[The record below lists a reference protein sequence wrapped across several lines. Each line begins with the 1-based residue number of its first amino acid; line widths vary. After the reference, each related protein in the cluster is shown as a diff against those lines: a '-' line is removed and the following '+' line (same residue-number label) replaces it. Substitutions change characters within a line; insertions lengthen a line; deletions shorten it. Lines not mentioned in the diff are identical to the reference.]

1 MSGARG
7 AAPVASTATQPR
19 TLSIFRIDWF
29 EEDDVKYPIIA
40 ALLAAGTTTAVCYQA
55 AAHAREGC
63 AAPTAKKKRGV
74 GLQLGRGL
82 KGSIEGALRG
92 DGDLASDLQGTAG
105 QAAERSSRDARA
117 TVECDKTQPRDG
129 ASAVSARE
137 TATQRAQRKMTA
149 NDAKY
154 PSRMTISDDW
164 KTAKAAYD
172 EFGKVKCISCEGGY
186 GFSGWP
192 DWPRDEYSGKY
203 NGTETRLSRL
213 PIGHVHRWSSNGFA
227 GTLTVDGEEQV
238 NGFRCRKMTYRL
250 EKGGK
255 SASRP
260 SLICW
265 GKANEYAGSDSWV
278 GVF

>member
-1 MSGARG
+1 M
-7 AAPVASTATQPR
+7 
-19 TLSIFRIDWF
+19 
-29 EEDDVKYPIIA
+29 KYPMIA
-40 ALLAAGTTTAVCYQA
+40 ALLVAGPTA
-55 AAHAREGC
+55 AAFFPATAQAQEGC

-92 DGDLASDLQGTAG
+92 DGDLASDVQGTAG
-105 QAAERSSRDARA
+105 QAGERRARDARA
-117 TVECDKTQPRDG
+117 TADCDKTPPGDRAIN
-129 ASAVSARE
+129 ASAPE
-137 TATQRAQRKMTA
+137 TATQRAQRKMAA

-154 PSRMTISDDW
+154 PSRMTIPDDW

-172 EFGKVKCISCEGGY
+172 AFGKVSCTGCEGGY
-186 GFSGWP
+186 TFAGWP
-192 DWPRDEYSGKY
+192 DWPRDEFSGKY
-203 NGTETRLSRL
+203 NGAETRLSRL
-213 PIGHVHRWSSNGFA
+213 PVGHVHRWSSNGFA

-255 SASRP
+255 SAARP